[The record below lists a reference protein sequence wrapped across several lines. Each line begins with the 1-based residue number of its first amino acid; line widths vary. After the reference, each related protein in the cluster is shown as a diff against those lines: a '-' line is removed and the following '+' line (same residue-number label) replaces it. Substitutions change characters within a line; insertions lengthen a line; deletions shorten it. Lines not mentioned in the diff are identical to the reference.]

1 MVIVLTSQFHSFKNN
16 FKKAINKGLPMDLR
30 LFLFLLVLVLTMLI
44 GVIAI
49 LFVSGTFSAGL
60 SQSEKLVQND
70 LNYLSNSISEQFGLI
85 SQHAVEFSKSLSS
98 RIETQLQEN
107 GYTTFDLQEHPEL
120 LKGLLS
126 LEFESTLSSV
136 LRSNSSGGF
145 IVLDATINPALAN
158 AENYKAG
165 LYIKNM
171 EPNIIN
177 SSSPNI
183 HILRGHPR
191 IARINSL
198 PLHAQWDMEF
208 NIMDAIYYHR
218 PLQKA
223 KDLVGEGSLSEF
235 YYWTPP
241 FIMPGTSEEV
251 MLCSVPLIDSN
262 GNVFGVCGLEIS
274 GMLFKLSY
282 MPNNSIYNSSFSM
295 LFLPE
300 DGNIHTNRAFIAG
313 GYSIRSSSK
322 GLDNLKIIKSKKFFF
337 SYQADEENS
346 FLGLHTPI
354 KMYPEGS
361 AFSDDQWMVGIMIHK
376 EDIVK
381 SIFRLNFILS
391 SLLILLLTAG
401 IILSFFLSR
410 KYIRPIFHGFDII
423 KSKKIHEHGNVK
435 IPEINDLIEFLST
448 NENILEEAN
457 REQIPIP
464 LLEEFVNNTK
474 DLSPAERDVFYLY
487 VQGYTAKEIANIL
500 SLSINTIKT
509 HNKRIYMKLNVGSRK
524 ELLLYINM
532 LKDIGREFQ

>member
-1 MVIVLTSQFHSFKNN
+1 
-16 FKKAINKGLPMDLR
+16 
-30 LFLFLLVLVLTMLI
+30 
-44 GVIAI
+44 
-49 LFVSGTFSAGL
+49 
-60 SQSEKLVQND
+60 
-70 LNYLSNSISEQFGLI
+70 
-85 SQHAVEFSKSLSS
+85 
-98 RIETQLQEN
+98 
-107 GYTTFDLQEHPEL
+107 
-120 LKGLLS
+120 
-126 LEFESTLSSV
+126 
-136 LRSNSSGGF
+136 
-145 IVLDATINPALAN
+145 
-158 AENYKAG
+158 
-165 LYIKNM
+165 
-171 EPNIIN
+171 
-177 SSSPNI
+177 
-183 HILRGHPR
+183 
-191 IARINSL
+191 
-198 PLHAQWDMEF
+198 
-208 NIMDAIYYHR
+208 
-218 PLQKA
+218 
-223 KDLVGEGSLSEF
+223 
-235 YYWTPP
+235 
-241 FIMPGTSEEV
+241 
-251 MLCSVPLIDSN
+251 
-262 GNVFGVCGLEIS
+262 
-274 GMLFKLSY
+274 
-282 MPNNSIYNSSFSM
+282 M

-457 REQIPIP
+457 REQIPMP

-474 DLSPAERDVFYLY
+474 DLSPAERDVFNLY